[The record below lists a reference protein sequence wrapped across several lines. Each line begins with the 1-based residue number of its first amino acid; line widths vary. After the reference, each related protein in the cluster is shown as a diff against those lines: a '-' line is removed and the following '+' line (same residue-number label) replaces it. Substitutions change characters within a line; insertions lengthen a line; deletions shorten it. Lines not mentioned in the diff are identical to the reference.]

1 MSTNKIKSLLAGVA
15 LTVASFGASA
25 AVWTQTIDFNPD
37 VYVPPTYSWTHDLTT
52 AGFNAATDL
61 VTGFTLNV
69 RIKDDSNSFFDFFEI
84 AFADLPGL
92 LGDRTWF
99 SPIGNN
105 TAGPSVEGLLSLNG
119 NGLLSVS
126 VGSIAG
132 DFLIDKS
139 SLTATGMSD
148 VRSQVPEP
156 GVLALVGIGLLGM
169 GIARR
174 HRRVA

>member
-1 MSTNKIKSLLAGVA
+1 MITKKMKSLLAGLA
-15 LTVASFGASA
+15 LTVSSFGASA

-37 VYVPPTYSWTHDLTT
+37 VFVPPTYSWTHDLTT

-69 RIKDDSNSFFDFFEI
+69 TIKDDRDSFFAPLEW

-92 LGDRTWF
+92 VGDRSWF
-99 SPIGNN
+99 SPIGSNS
-105 TAGPSVEGLLSLNG
+105 AGPSFEGLLSLNA

-126 VGSIAG
+126 VGSLLG

-139 SLTATGMSD
+139 SLTATGLSD
-148 VRSQVPEP
+148 VRGQVPEP
-156 GVLALVGIGLLGM
+156 GVLALVGIGLLGI
-169 GIARR
+169 GFARR
-174 HRRVA
+174 SQRLV